1 MRIGRQTTAPLP
13 GVEVETVRMEFRA
26 GTETRTAVFAWA
38 APVTVRSGGSEHTV
52 RRGPAALL
60 RAVPRGR
67 WIEAGDEEDN
77 MDSEQLTGAVKVV
90 TGDGAVGAALRES
103 GRADAVATST
113 TVGDRTIITLADC
126 MFAGGGGGG
135 GGGEGAEAGLGGGSG
150 GFGQSRPVAIVVAGP
165 DGVEVQSVINKTAVA
180 MAGIGA
186 AVGLIRM
193 FGGRRRR

>member
-1 MRIGRQTTAPLP
+1 
-13 GVEVETVRMEFRA
+13 
-26 GTETRTAVFAWA
+26 
-38 APVTVRSGGSEHTV
+38 
-52 RRGPAALL
+52 
-60 RAVPRGR
+60 
-67 WIEAGDEEDN
+67 

-180 MAGIGA
+180 LAGIGA